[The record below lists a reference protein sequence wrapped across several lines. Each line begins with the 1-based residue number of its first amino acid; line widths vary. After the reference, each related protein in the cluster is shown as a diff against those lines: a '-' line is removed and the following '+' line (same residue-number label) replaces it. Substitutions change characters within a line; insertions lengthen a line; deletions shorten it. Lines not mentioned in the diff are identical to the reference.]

1 MCGKS
6 GSGKTTLLNIILG
19 IYETGNENFF
29 INGEKALKK
38 RIDLQSSFYIAQ
50 NHYFLGD
57 DQGKYKISLTNFKDN
72 EIDNKIHNALE
83 KTCLNMS
90 HNQFKHGI
98 NTIISDNASN
108 ISGGQLQR
116 ICLARLFI
124 FKKKFNYF
132 GRGN

>member
-1 MCGKS
+1 MHK
-6 GSGKTTLLNIILG
+6 
-19 IYETGNENFF
+19 
-29 INGEKALKK
+29 
-38 RIDLQSSFYIAQ
+38 
-50 NHYFLGD
+50 NHYFFRGSIKENIKLG
-57 DQGKYKISLTNFKDN
+57 LTNFKDN

-132 GRGN
+132 GRSN